1 MLHLPRSESE
11 STPAANSSQSTLTG
25 DPENPTKSNDVAYA
39 FGWGVGLFAGLLI
52 TIPTS
57 GGHINPAITLMLASY
72 RGFPWRKV
80 PGYWTAQIV
89 GAFAAASMVQG
100 LYYQLLDQYEGGR
113 RTMKTATLFID
124 VAPKWESNIGES
136 DLRGR
141 RSSWA
146 HKGAKL
152 TTQMPSSKKSLAPRC
167 SSSALRS
174 RHPRQTRT
182 GRPGPRP

>member
-1 MLHLPRSESE
+1 MLLLLQRLLLPRSKLP
-11 STPAANSSQSTLTG
+11 STTVADNSQSTLTG

-72 RGFPWRKV
+72 RGFPWKKV
-80 PGYWTAQIV
+80 PGYWAAQVV
-89 GAFAAASMVQG
+89 GAFAAAAMVQG

-113 RTMKTATLFID
+113 GLRTMKTATLFID

-136 DLRGR
+136 LRADVSR
-141 RSSWA
+141 RTSIA
-146 HKGAKL
+146 RL
-152 TTQMPSSKKSLAPRC
+152 P
-167 SSSALRS
+167 
-174 RHPRQTRT
+174 
-182 GRPGPRP
+182 